1 MTSDDTHAATAAL
14 LAANSNW
21 GLPSSQL
28 HLLKQ
33 EKVPCF
39 ADGSG
44 ALALEATDGLALL
57 TKPHGHG
64 DVHALLHSSGV
75 ASELLSRGVAHLVFF
90 QVESNPQHPFSPDV
104 ATPFLPY
111 VRNQIRFFE

>member
-90 QVESNPQHPFSPDV
+90 QVESNPQHPLFPICGDPISPICQKS
-104 ATPFLPY
+104 
-111 VRNQIRFFE
+111 NSFF